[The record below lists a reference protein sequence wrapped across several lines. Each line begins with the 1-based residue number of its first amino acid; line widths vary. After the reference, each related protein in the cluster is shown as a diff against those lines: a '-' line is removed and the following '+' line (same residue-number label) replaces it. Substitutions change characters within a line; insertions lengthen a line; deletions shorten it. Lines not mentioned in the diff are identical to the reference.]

1 MIVAI
6 WFNPGTTK
14 LTVDTAT
21 IVNKKAGIDISKAS
35 LPLNATT
42 NVRVEAFGSY
52 VLLYLNN
59 SLDTMVTVSADRIF
73 GKATLYVSHPRH
85 PPALATIGSIKM
97 ESLSTLSFKSP
108 VKSGKGSKKSVN
120 VNVPANFS
128 LSFDITPFRTV
139 SELSS
144 IIRYCKDNTDIGA
157 GGRMPGI
164 FLKIQ
169 LPN

>member
-1 MIVAI
+1 LIVAI
-6 WFNPGTTK
+6 WFYPGTTK

-59 SLDTMVTVSADRIF
+59 SLDKMVTVSGDRIF
-73 GKATLYVSHPRH
+73 GRATLYVSHPWY
-85 PPALATIGSIKM
+85 PPALATVGSIKM
-97 ESLSTLSFKSP
+97 ESLSKFSFRTAKTIRTA
-108 VKSGKGSKKSVN
+108 SKTA

-128 LSFDITPFRTV
+128 LSFDIKPSKTST
-139 SELSS
+139 ELTS
-144 IIRYCKDNTDIGA
+144 IIRYCKGSTDIGA

-164 FLKIQ
+164 FL
-169 LPN
+169 